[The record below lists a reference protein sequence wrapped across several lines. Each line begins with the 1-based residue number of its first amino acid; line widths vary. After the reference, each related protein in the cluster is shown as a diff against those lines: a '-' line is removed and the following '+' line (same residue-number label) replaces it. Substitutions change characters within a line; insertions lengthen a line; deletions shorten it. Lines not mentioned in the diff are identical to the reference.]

1 MLRYLNR
8 GLREGWDKSF
18 PEVCR
23 GNWEIM
29 VIIRGAASPLTS
41 KGPSLNWERRQLWIV
56 PPQSKHT
63 WTRDPSEPCEVIVAH
78 FAYLHP
84 VMDNF
89 ISRNLPTSVSLKA
102 ADIKAVELLYA
113 RLVPQ
118 YENPSLLSL
127 LHFQQGMLEFCI
139 LFLRNME
146 QPAIVPGFDVNSSK
160 VQQAL
165 SWYQEHLSEGVNVR
179 DVAAA
184 VNLSSSHL
192 RRLFQSVMQE
202 TPKRIFQRT
211 ALESACRFMAESNL
225 SLKEIA
231 YLCGYKGFSQ
241 FHRAFR
247 AQYQQAPEEWRA
259 NTNYGSFGLRAEA
272 PHRSSALQ
280 VPRASSMQK
289 KR

>member
-1 MLRYLNR
+1 M
-8 GLREGWDKSF
+8 
-18 PEVCR
+18 
-23 GNWEIM
+23 
-29 VIIRGAASPLTS
+29 
-41 KGPSLNWERRQLWIV
+41 WIV